1 MLDDNYF
8 MRIAI
13 NEAQIALEQGEI
25 PIGCVITCNNI
36 IIAKAHNLTQT
47 LNDTTSHAEMQ
58 AFSAASNYLGAKY
71 LHNCTLYVTLEPC
84 NMCAAAAAWTQ
95 ISRIVY
101 GASDTIHTHID
112 KKLLLHPKTE
122 YSGGVLAE
130 ECKDLLTQ
138 FFSAK
143 RK

>member
-47 LNDTTSHAEMQ
+47 LNDT
-58 AFSAASNYLGAKY
+58 
-71 LHNCTLYVTLEPC
+71 
-84 NMCAAAAAWTQ
+84 
-95 ISRIVY
+95 
-101 GASDTIHTHID
+101 
-112 KKLLLHPKTE
+112 
-122 YSGGVLAE
+122 E
-130 ECKDLLTQ
+130 ETVV
-138 FFSAK
+138 
-143 RK
+143 